1 VEHGLLGR
9 RRVWDVKLIHCSPR
23 SRFRRCRPGCRAY
36 AAVPSRSCNA
46 IIITN
51 EKREILLTKR
61 KYDPSVG
68 KWDLPGGFVNLNETA
83 EESVKREAKEEL
95 GIDLVNIT
103 YLCSGADRY
112 MYKGV
117 NYHTLGLI
125 FVAKIMDTQIPI
137 PNDDVTEVRYF
148 ERSSIDLDQLAFP
161 SLRTVLE
168 YYWSHETK

>member
-1 VEHGLLGR
+1 MDEIDFPFCPKCGSHVIKSSAHSSCPTCHS
-9 RRVWDVKLIHCSPR
+9 DFYFNP
-23 SRFRRCRPGCRAY
+23 
-36 AAVPSRSCNA
+36 RSCNA

-51 EKREILLTKR
+51 ERQEILLTKR
-61 KYDPSVG
+61 KHNPAAG
-68 KWDLPGGFVNLNETA
+68 RWDLPGGFVNLGETA

-125 FVAKIMDTQIPI
+125 FVAKIMDTQTPI